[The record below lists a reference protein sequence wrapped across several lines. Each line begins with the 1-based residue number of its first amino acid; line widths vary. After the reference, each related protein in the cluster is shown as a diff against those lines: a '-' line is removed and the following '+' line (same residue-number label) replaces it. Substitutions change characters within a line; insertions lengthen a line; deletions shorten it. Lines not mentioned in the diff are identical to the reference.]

1 MTVDKGDRP
10 EAFSPT
16 EQEGRILSGLSPLQ
30 LRALLRLRQN
40 VQHNAIAQELGLS
53 ASQLTSQIGQI
64 LAKIGARDRAE
75 LLMIAD
81 GLGPSGHRPP
91 RSAAV

>member
-10 EAFSPT
+10 TFSPT